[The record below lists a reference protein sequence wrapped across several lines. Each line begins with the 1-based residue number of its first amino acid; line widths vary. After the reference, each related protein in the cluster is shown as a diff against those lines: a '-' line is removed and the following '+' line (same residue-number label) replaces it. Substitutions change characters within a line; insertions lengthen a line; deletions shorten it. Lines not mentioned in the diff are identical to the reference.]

1 MRHVVC
7 LLIGLL
13 VLTAPGL
20 AAAQTDLPPVV
31 VESLKEPD
39 TPTPYRPWIAAT
51 VGTTVAIVGVNA
63 WTGGALL
70 APAVGPFLSGVLGGA
85 WLGTAALT
93 PLSVQNVFQSTS
105 LIAVGVAGGVV
116 GHWLGSR

>member
-1 MRHVVC
+1 MRRVVC
-7 LLIGLL
+7 LLVGLL

-39 TPTPYRPWIAAT
+39 MPTPYRPWVVAT
-51 VGTTVAIVGVNA
+51 VGTTVAIIGVNA

-70 APAVGPFLSGVLGGA
+70 APTVGPTLSRILGGA

-116 GHWLGSR
+116 GHWLGSQ